1 MTAKKYTLKAPKI
14 FSDKKFLFG
23 INIFIFLIS
32 AALCLFGIYHHE
44 AWFDEA
50 QSYLIARD
58 ESVWDIIFSVPHY
71 EGHPPLWHLVLKLVI
86 SLGVPYELTLQS
98 VQFVTFITALFLV
111 EFKSPFSLPVKAL
124 IPASYFFAYQYGVI
138 SRPYAMLMCFF
149 LITAICYK
157 KRFEKPFVYMLCLM
171 FMCLCH
177 SYGLA
182 VAGGLIISD
191 IIIMWTEV
199 KKPSALVKKIISEK
213 KLLVSYIILLATA
226 IAIVLVIKPVDDTFA
241 SNTVPR
247 YPFVFY
253 YLCSWLFIPSECLF
267 TAFLI
272 EYKLQFVQVSAVQFI
287 TSAVISLVIWYFIFR
302 LAKSRKK
309 LITVFAVYAIVAV
322 LPAVYAFSHH
332 FGIFFIY
339 LVFVLWICADEK
351 KLSLDDICIKKDS
364 SVWLRVQKTAF
375 CIMVVISLGINL
387 SWNEIC
393 FSTDYYE
400 SFYPGKEI
408 AEIIKKNNLE
418 DYNWIVSWD
427 FYTPNANM
435 YEGTAVT
442 INPYFE
448 KNIFS
453 NMYENKTYF
462 THKNA
467 DKADYQEYIDKVKA
481 MGKPDFILGDQ
492 EYINNIFIVLDLD
505 KNEYQSVAFELG
517 YHVVKNTPFPLTAQ
531 VYGRKDIIRNNK
543 EN

>member
-23 INIFIFLIS
+23 LNILIFLIS

-58 ESVWDIIFSVPHY
+58 ESVWNIIFSVPHY
-71 EGHPPLWHLVLKLVI
+71 EGHPPLWHLVLKLLI

-98 VQFVTFITALFLV
+98 VQFVTFITALFLI
-111 EFKSPFSLPVKAL
+111 EFKSPFSLPVKAV
-124 IPASYFFAYQYGVI
+124 IPASYFFAFQYGVI
-138 SRPYAMLMCFF
+138 SRPYAMLMCSF
-149 LITAICYK
+149 LLAAMCYK
-157 KRFEKPFVYMLCLM
+157 KRFEKPFIYMLCLV

-177 SYGLA
+177 SYGMVA
-182 VAGGLIISD
+182 AGGLIISD
-191 IIIMWTEV
+191 IITMWAEF
-199 KKPSALVKKIISEK
+199 KKPSALVKKITSDK
-213 KLLVSYIILLATA
+213 KLFASYIILLASA
-226 IAIVLVIKPVDDTFA
+226 IAIMLMIMPADDTFA
-241 SNTVPR
+241 SNTATK
-247 YPFVFY
+247 YPYVFY

-267 TAFLI
+267 TSFI
-272 EYKLQFVQVSAVQFI
+272 SEYKLQAVQISAVQFI
-287 TSAVISLVIWYFIFR
+287 IAAAISLAVWYFIFR
-302 LAKSRKK
+302 LAKSRNK
-309 LITVFAVYAIVAV
+309 LITVFVTYALVAF
-322 LPAVYAFSHH
+322 LPAVYTFSHH

-351 KLSLDDICIKKDS
+351 RLSLDDICVKRDS
-364 SVWLRVQKTAF
+364 SIWLRIQKTAF
-375 CIMVVISLGINL
+375 CIMLMISVGINL

-400 SFYPGKEI
+400 TFYPGKEI

-418 DYNWIVSWD
+418 DYNWITEWD
-427 FYTPNANM
+427 FFTPNANI
-435 YEGTAVT
+435 YDGTVVT
-442 INPYFE
+442 VNPYFE

-467 DKADYQEYIDKVKA
+467 DKADYPEYLEKVKA
-481 MGKPDFILGDQ
+481 IGKPDFIIGDP
-492 EYINNIFIVLDLD
+492 ESINHIFTVLELD
-505 KNEYQSVAFELG
+505 KADYQSVLYELD
-517 YHVVKNTPFPLTAQ
+517 YHVIKGKPNPITSQ